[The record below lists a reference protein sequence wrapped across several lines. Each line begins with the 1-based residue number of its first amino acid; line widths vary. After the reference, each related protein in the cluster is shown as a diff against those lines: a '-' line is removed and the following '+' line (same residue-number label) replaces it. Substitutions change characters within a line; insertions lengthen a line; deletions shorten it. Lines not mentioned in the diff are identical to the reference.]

1 MARAV
6 ELGDCFEHAGILSLR
21 SCGCVVGVELS
32 LCASP
37 SPDLLGSLAD
47 AAMWGE
53 RLGPG
58 LVAGRWKRRLHVK
71 RG

>member
-1 MARAV
+1 MRF

-47 AAMWGE
+47 AA

-58 LVAGRWKRRLHVK
+58 LVAGWWKRRLNVK